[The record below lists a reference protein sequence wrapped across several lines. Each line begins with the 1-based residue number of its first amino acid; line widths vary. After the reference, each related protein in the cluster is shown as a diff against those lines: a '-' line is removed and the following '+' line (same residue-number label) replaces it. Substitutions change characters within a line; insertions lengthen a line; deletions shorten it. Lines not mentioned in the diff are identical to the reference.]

1 VNKTEK
7 PCFLARI
14 ATMVRTQV
22 LARRTGTTTFGT
34 RTGTLGLVFPVRT
47 LSVFIKS
54 RTQSRLVRMTL
65 KSGQLIYPATANT
78 LRGL

>member
-1 VNKTEK
+1 
-7 PCFLARI
+7 
-14 ATMVRTQV
+14 MVRTQV

-34 RTGTLGLVFPVRT
+34 RTGPLGLAFPVRT